1 MTKKKL
7 ERRRLTG
14 DDKVRIL
21 MKLIPMEDFEQV
33 LDKLE
38 RKQAEKLLILMKEDD
53 LGVPEKNNQG

>member
-38 RKQAEKLLILMKEDD
+38 RKQAEKTSNFNER
-53 LGVPEKNNQG
+53 G